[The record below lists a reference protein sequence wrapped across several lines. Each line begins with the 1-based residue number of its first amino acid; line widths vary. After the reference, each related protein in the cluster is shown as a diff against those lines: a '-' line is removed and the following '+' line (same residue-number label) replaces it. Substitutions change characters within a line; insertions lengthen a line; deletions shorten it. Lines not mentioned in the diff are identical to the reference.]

1 MREPHIVV
9 CMKVVPK
16 AEEIQVDPETL
27 LLKREGARSEIN
39 PPDMNALEVALQLKD
54 AHGAHVSLLSMGPPF
69 FERILRMAL
78 AMGADD
84 LYLLSDRAFAGADT
98 LATTYT
104 LARGI
109 EKLGDVDLILCGE
122 ESADGAT
129 GQVPAG
135 IAAWLGIPQVT
146 LVSSLEFE
154 QGLRSLRARRE
165 TGGGYAIQRVHLP
178 AVLSIK
184 TAANEPRFMDFHRK
198 LWAMEKAE
206 VVVWDRTSIDAD
218 PAYIGLRGS
227 PTTVVGLREAEAHE
241 RRRERLEGPPEKIAH
256 QLAEILRPLL
266 AQ

>member
-39 PPDMNALEVALQLKD
+39 PPDMNALEVALRLKD
-54 AHGAHVSLLSMGPPF
+54 ARGAHVTVLSMGPPF
-69 FERILRMAL
+69 FEPILRMAL

-84 LYLLSDRAFAGADT
+84 LHLLSDRAFAGADT

-135 IAAWLGIPQVT
+135 IAAWLDLPQVT
-146 LVSSLEFE
+146 LINSLEFE
-154 QGLRSLRARRE
+154 KGLRALRARRE
-165 TGGGYAIQRVHLP
+165 IGGGYTIQRVHLP
-178 AVLSIK
+178 AVVSIK
-184 TAANEPRFMDFHRK
+184 TAANEPRFMDFRRK
-198 LWAMEKAE
+198 PWAMEQAE
-206 VVVWDRTSIDAD
+206 VVVWDRASIDAD

-227 PTTVVGLREAEAHE
+227 PTVVVGLREAESRE
-241 RRRERLEGPPEKIAH
+241 RRQERLDGPPEQIAH

-266 AQ
+266 TE